1 MTIVVR
7 AALGATMLCVAGA
20 VLTTGP
26 GRGSLLGL
34 AFALLLLTLLAALS
48 RKLSVGRWLL

>member
-1 MTIVVR
+1 VTIVVR